1 MSYTEF
7 ILILIGIVII
17 AFILNVPFGYLR
29 GKEKKFS
36 LKWFLYIH
44 LPIPFIFLL
53 RRYTG
58 VTFHYIPIIVMGAVL
73 GQIVGA
79 RLFTSRVQ

>member
-1 MSYTEF
+1 MPLNEF
-7 ILILIGIVII
+7 IMIVAGIVIA

-36 LKWFLYIH
+36 FKWFLYIH

-53 RRYTG
+53 RRYAG
-58 VTFHYIPIIVMGAVL
+58 VTFHYIPIIIMGAVI

-79 RLFTSRVQ
+79 RLFTSRIQ